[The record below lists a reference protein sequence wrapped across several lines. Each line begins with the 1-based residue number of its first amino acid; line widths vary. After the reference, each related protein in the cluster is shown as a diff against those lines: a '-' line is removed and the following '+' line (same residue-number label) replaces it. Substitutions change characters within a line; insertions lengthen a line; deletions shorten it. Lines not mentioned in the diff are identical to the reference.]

1 MKLVLARCSLINDL
15 VAAPWFVVLL
25 LSLLAEHVADVI
37 AIALLELVHV
47 HLLGKLLLPERV
59 CLVHG
64 QTKTLDEETK
74 LETPVVLQVVLVPQG
89 CHQGLHARWER
100 LSRVEV

>member
-47 HLLGKLLLPERV
+47 HLLGKLLLPEGV
-59 CLVHG
+59 SLVHG
-64 QTKTLDEETK
+64 QTKTLDEETE

-89 CHQGLHARWER
+89 CHQGLHARRER
-100 LSRVEV
+100 FS